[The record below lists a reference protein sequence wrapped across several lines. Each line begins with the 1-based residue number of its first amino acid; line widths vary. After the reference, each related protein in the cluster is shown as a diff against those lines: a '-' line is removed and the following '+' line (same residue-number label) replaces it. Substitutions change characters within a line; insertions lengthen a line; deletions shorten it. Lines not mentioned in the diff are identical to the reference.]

1 MSGFNRFIYDK
12 IVRTG
17 DVTVYPSTNFQP
29 GYEPPKIKNIWVD
42 YVYRSLA
49 GTKSANIDVE
59 SKGSVD
65 VPVSGCALYGL
76 NLTASYTTLKLQKFT
91 TIWVDVADFEY
102 DDVNGRAIAFF
113 TETSEHKYRIVMND
127 PNVSSYVQLG
137 VIVLGGAK
145 ELSRGYEYGAS
156 SDLDDSSEHRYSKDG
171 HLSVAVGR
179 EIKAQAVTYEV
190 MVADEAKLE
199 TVYKAAGRRYPL
211 VFVED
216 SSQRK
221 ETMRYIIFQG
231 RFGRKIP
238 GYLFKI
244 ITLSWA
250 RLD

>member
-1 MSGFNRFIYDK
+1 MAGFNRFIYDK

-29 GYEPPKIKNIWVD
+29 GYEPSKIKSMWVD

-49 GTKSANIDVE
+49 GTKNANIDIE

-65 VPVSGCALYGL
+65 VPVQGCALYGL
-76 NLTASYTTLKLQKFT
+76 NLTSSYTTLKLQKYVT
-91 TIWVDVADFEY
+91 GWVDVANFDY
-102 DDVNGRAIAFF
+102 DAVNGRAIVFF

-127 PNVSSYVQLG
+127 PNVASYVQLG
-137 VIVLGGAK
+137 VIVLGGAV
-145 ELSRGYEYGAS
+145 ELSRGYEYGAT

-179 EIKAQAVTYEV
+179 DIELQAVTYEV
-190 MVADEAKLE
+190 MAADEAKLE
-199 TVYKAAGRRYPL
+199 TVYRAVRRRYPL

-216 SSQRK
+216 HSQGK
-221 ETMRYIIFQG
+221 ETMRYIIFQA
-231 RFGRKIP
+231 RFGRRIP
-238 GYLFKI
+238 GYLFKN

>member
-1 MSGFNRFIYDK
+1 MGFNRFIYDK

-17 DVTVYPSTNFQP
+17 DITVYPSTNYQP
-29 GYEPPKIKNIWVD
+29 GYEPSKIKNMWVD

-49 GTKSANIDVE
+49 GTKNANIDVE

-65 VPVSGCALYGL
+65 VAVSGCALYGL
-76 NLTASYTTLKLQKFT
+76 NLTSSYTTLKLQKFT
-91 TIWVDVADFEY
+91 TIWVDVAAFDY
-102 DDVNGRAIAFF
+102 DAVNGRAIVFF

-127 PNVSSYVQLG
+127 PNVASYVQLG
-137 VIVLGGAK
+137 AIVLGKAT
-145 ELSRGYEYGAS
+145 EISRGYEYGAS

-179 EIKAQAVTYEV
+179 DIKTQGVTYEV
-190 MVADEAKLE
+190 MATDEARLE
-199 TVYKAAGRRYPL
+199 AVYLAAGRRYPL

-216 SSQRK
+216 SSQCK
-221 ETMRYIIFQG
+221 ETMKYIIFQG
-231 RFGRKIP
+231 RFGRRIP

-244 ITLSWA
+244 ITLFWA